1 MDKEK
6 IGKILLI
13 FGILTIA
20 LFLIIEGFKVSITF
34 GIFVTGVIC
43 LGLAMFLLN

>member
-6 IGKILLI
+6 ISKILLI

-20 LFLIIEGFKVSITF
+20 LFLIIESFKISITF
-34 GIFVTGVIC
+34 GIFVIGLIC
-43 LGLAMFLLN
+43 FTLGGLLY

>member
-13 FGILTIA
+13 FGTLTIA
-20 LFLIIEGFKVSITF
+20 LFLIIESFKVSITF
-34 GIFVTGVIC
+34 GIFVIGVIC
-43 LGLAMFLLN
+43 FELAMFLLN

>member
-20 LFLIIEGFKVSITF
+20 LFLIIESFKISTTF

-43 LGLAMFLLN
+43 FGLGIILLD